1 MTQALYILL
10 AIGVGF
16 GAAFQTGM
24 IASLGRSKGPTEAT
38 WISLLAT
45 FGAIALAFALA
56 SLRNNPPA
64 LPSPFNNVIVF
75 AVVGS
80 MAAVALFVSLRG
92 LSPILGLTGLFG
104 FAYLMSA
111 GFLAPRV
118 GIALFASAVT
128 AGTLIGSVALDHVGA
143 FGADVQRVGVVRAAG
158 LAALIL
164 GVVLV
169 RTGR

>member
-10 AIGVGF
+10 AIGVGL

-45 FGAIALAFALA
+45 FGAIALAFAVR
-56 SLRNNPPA
+56 SLRSDPPD
-64 LPSPFNNVIVF
+64 LPSPFDNAAVF
-75 AVVGS
+75 AIAGS
-80 MAAVALFVSLRG
+80 IAAAALFISLQG

-104 FAYLMSA
+104 FAYLISA
-111 GFLAPRV
+111 AFLVPRV

-128 AGTLIGSVALDHVGA
+128 AGTLLGSVALDHFGA
-143 FGADVQRVGVVRAAG
+143 FGATEQRVSLMRAFG
-158 LAALIL
+158 LMALIL

-169 RTGR
+169 RSGR